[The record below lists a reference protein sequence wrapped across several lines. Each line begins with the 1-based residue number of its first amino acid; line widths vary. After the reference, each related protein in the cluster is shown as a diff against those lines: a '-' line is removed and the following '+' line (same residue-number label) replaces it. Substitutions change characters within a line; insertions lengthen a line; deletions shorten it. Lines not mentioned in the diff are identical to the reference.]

1 VCVCVCVCVYNITSI
16 IINFIMITKS
26 TPFQVYERE
35 AGARQL
41 EVGQLRKTGE
51 AHRKRVK
58 LLEQELAS
66 QRIIAKVYAENLYA
80 ENKAP
85 V

>member
-1 VCVCVCVCVYNITSI
+1 
-16 IINFIMITKS
+16 M
-26 TPFQVYERE
+26 YERE
-35 AGARQL
+35 ANARQL

-66 QRIIAKVYAENLYA
+66 QRIIAKVSSG
-80 ENKAP
+80 
-85 V
+85 

>member
-1 VCVCVCVCVYNITSI
+1 
-16 IINFIMITKS
+16 M
-26 TPFQVYERE
+26 
-35 AGARQL
+35 

-66 QRIIAKVYAENLYA
+66 QRIIAKVCSGQNIDLGLCRLSELCASC
-80 ENKAP
+80 
-85 V
+85 